1 MPPPF
6 EEHRREEIATMRDS
20 KPLARIAVLA
30 LALGLT
36 ACTGTTG
43 AGDGTT
49 DETGG
54 ADGDGNGTVTIRYLV
69 ESLEDAAAE
78 DRLRARLDEFETENP
93 GIVVDLQTLPFDT
106 MRTILQTQLR
116 SGDAPDVFNWGSG
129 PSFGGALA
137 DSGLLYDLTDAYDER
152 GWEVYDFA
160 KERVTTEDGMVY
172 GVPGEM
178 ETLGIFYNRDLFA
191 ELGLEEPGDLAD
203 LEDIAQTVADAGYIP
218 FALSDQE
225 GWQGGHQLSMAL
237 SSAVGSDGMAELI
250 EGERPWTSPEVVD
263 SIALWDE
270 WDEAG
275 YLTPFPTSVAYDSG
289 NALFF
294 SGEAAMIPMG
304 SWLVDGIT
312 ANSEF
317 EAGYFPFPAPDGEG
331 IFAAGLGSG
340 PMVTAETEHPEEAL
354 TLVDFLVSPEQ
365 GRWMVENLDV
375 IPPFPADTE
384 GVEISPLFAQ
394 VLEDVE
400 AFGAGTGDFGVN
412 IDVLMSDAFNEA
424 MFDGMQ
430 AIYSDQATA
439 EEVAQRL
446 EEASQQ

>member
-1 MPPPF
+1 MRLPKLP
-6 EEHRREEIATMRDS
+6 AT
-20 KPLARIAVLA
+20 AAALA
-30 LALGLT
+30 LAMGLS

-43 AGDGTT
+43 ATDGQASGST
-49 DETGG
+49 EGG
-54 ADGDGNGTVTIRYLV
+54 VADGEGVTIRYLV
-69 ESLEDAAAE
+69 EQLEDAEAE
-78 DRLRARLDEFETENP
+78 ELLRSRLDEFEAENP
-93 GIVVDLQTLPFDT
+93 GITVELSSLPFDT

-116 SGDAPDVFNWGSG
+116 SGEAPDVFNWGSG

-137 DSGLLYDLTDAYDER
+137 DAGLLYDLSDAYEER

-160 KERVTTEDGMVY
+160 KERVTTDDGMVY

-178 ETLGIFYNRDLFA
+178 ETLGIFYNLDIFE
-191 ELGLEEPGDLAD
+191 ELGLEEPQDLAD
-203 LEDIAQTVADAGYIP
+203 LERIAQTVQEAGYMP
-218 FALSDQE
+218 FAVSDQE

-237 SSAVGSDGMAELI
+237 SSAVGSDGMEEFI
-250 EGERPWTSPEVVD
+250 EGERSWASPEVVEAV
-263 SIALWDE
+263 ALWDRWE
-270 WDEAG
+270 EAG
-275 YLTPFPTSVAYDSG
+275 FLTPFPTSVSYDSG

-312 ANSEF
+312 ANADF
-317 EAGYFPFPAPDGEG
+317 EAGYFPFPAEDGPG

-340 PMVTAETEHPEEAL
+340 PMITAETEHPEEAL
-354 TLVDFLVSPEQ
+354 ALVDFLVSPEH

-384 GVEISPLFAQ
+384 GVDVSPLFAQ

-400 AFGAGTGDFGVN
+400 QFGAGTGDFGVN
-412 IDVLMSDAFNEA
+412 IDVLMGDAFNEA

-430 AIYSDQATA
+430 AIYSDQATPD
-439 EEVAQRL
+439 EVAQRL
-446 EEASQQ
+446 EEASRE

>member
-1 MPPPF
+1 MHTPTLKAP
-6 EEHRREEIATMRDS
+6 A
-20 KPLARIAVLA
+20 AA
-30 LALGLT
+30 LALMLGLA
-36 ACTGTTG
+36 ACTGTS
-43 AGDGTT
+43 GTT
-49 DETGG
+49 DTPDTDDGAGTG
-54 ADGDGNGTVTIRYLV
+54 AEGDTVTLRYLI
-69 ESLEDAAAE
+69 EQLEDAEAQ
-78 DRLRARLDEFETENP
+78 DRLRERLDEFEAENP
-93 GIVVDLQTLPFDT
+93 GITVELDALPFDT

-137 DSGLLYDLTDAYDER
+137 EAGLVHDLSDAYEER

-160 KERVTTEDGMVY
+160 KERVTTDDGMVY

-178 ETLGIFYNRDLFA
+178 ETLGIFYNQDLFD
-191 ELGLEEPGDLAD
+191 ELGLEEPGDLAE
-203 LEDIAQTVADAGYIP
+203 LEQIAQTVQDAGYLP
-218 FALSDQE
+218 FAISDQE

-237 SSAVGSDGMAELI
+237 SSAVGSDGMNELI
-250 EGERPWTSPEVVD
+250 EGERPWDSPEVVEA
-263 SIALWDE
+263 IALWDR

-275 YLTPFPTSVAYDSG
+275 YLTPFPTSVSYDSG
-289 NALFF
+289 NALFYA
-294 SGEAAMIPMG
+294 GEAAMIPMG

-312 ANSEF
+312 NNADF
-317 EAGYFPFPAPDGEG
+317 QAGYFPFPAEDGPG

-340 PMVTAETEHPEEAL
+340 PMVSAETEHLEESL
-354 TLVDFLVSPEQ
+354 MLVDFLQSPEH

-384 GVEISPLFAQ
+384 GVDVSPLFAQ

-400 AFGAGTGDFGVN
+400 EFGAGTGDFGVN
-412 IDVLMSDAFNEA
+412 IDVLMGDAFNEA
-424 MFDGMQ
+424 MFNGMQ
-430 AIYSDQATA
+430 AIYSDQATP

>member
-1 MPPPF
+1 MRRTRPF
-6 EEHRREEIATMRDS
+6 VPA
-20 KPLARIAVLA
+20 AVLA

-36 ACTGTTG
+36 ACTGTTAEPDAAEDPAG
-43 AGDGTT
+43 AT
-49 DETGG
+49 EEP
-54 ADGDGNGTVTIRYLV
+54 AAAEEEVTLRYLV
-69 ESLEDAAAE
+69 EQLEDAAAE
-78 DRLRARLDEFETENP
+78 ERLRSRLDEFEAQHP
-93 GIVVDLQTLPFDT
+93 GITVELSSLPFDT
-106 MRTILQTQLR
+106 MRTVLQTQLR

-137 DSGLLYDLTDAYDER
+137 DAGLLYDLTEAYEER

-160 KERVTTEDGMVY
+160 KARVTSADGTVY

-178 ETLGIFYNRDLFA
+178 ETLGVFYNRDVFA
-191 ELGLEEPGDLAD
+191 ELGLEEPQNLAE
-203 LEDIAQTVADAGYIP
+203 LEEIAQTVRDAGLIP

-250 EGERPWTSPEVVD
+250 GGERPWTSPEVVD
-263 SIALWDE
+263 ALTVWNRWQE
-270 WDEAG
+270 GEL
-275 YLTPFPTSVAYDSG
+275 LTPFPTSVSYDSG

-312 ANSEF
+312 ANADF
-317 EAGYFPFPAPDGEG
+317 EAGYFPFPAPDGPG

-340 PMVTAETEHPEEAL
+340 PMITAETEHPEEAL
-354 TLVDFLVSPEQ
+354 LLLDFLVSADH

-375 IPPFPADTE
+375 IPPFPADTD
-384 GVEISPLFAQ
+384 GVDVSPLFAQ

-400 AFGAGTGDFGVN
+400 QFGAGTGDFGVN
-412 IDVLMSDAFNEA
+412 IDVLMDDAFNQA

-430 AIYSDQATA
+430 AIYTDQATP